1 MTVAGHRSPRFEISP
16 QPESSAA
23 VCPGADSHER
33 ADSSSTARGR
43 PEPSRAQRR
52 STAAPQ
58 PFSAAAF
65 SEALHHRKPR
75 PAAPSPQPGSCS
87 LTHSGPRQPTTA
99 LTFFN
104 FFEHF
109 DTFTISV
116 QRRSGDGV
124 LQGGL
129 VEQRCGRS
137 HLRRRASCTSAQPR
151 IVAAPCPT
159 PHPKTRIPAA
169 IAQRHTP
176 RPAST

>member
-1 MTVAGHRSPRFEISP
+1 MTVAGHRSPRFELSP

-33 ADSSSTARGR
+33 A
-43 PEPSRAQRR
+43 
-52 STAAPQ
+52 AAY
-58 PFSAAAF
+58 
-65 SEALHHRKPR
+65 SEALHHRKPS
-75 PAAPSPQPGSCS
+75 PAAPGPQPGSCS

-116 QRRSGDGV
+116 QRRFGDGV

-137 HLRRRASCTSAQPR
+137 HLLRRASCTSAQPR